1 MKNNFNK
8 KSILKKTFFIIT
20 LLTVAFTY
28 SFKTNSE
35 RCLIED
41 FKPRTN
47 GAAAMGLGDKTGSPI
62 SGGATCAGCHG
73 GASLNTALSITVSD
87 ANGNIVTAYNP
98 GTSYTLN
105 FEVTSNSSNSYGFQ
119 GVALTS
125 NNWQAG
131 AMGTP
136 LSFNTQVTNLVSTGG
151 GLQYAE
157 HLGTSSTGI
166 FALPWTAPNSGV
178 GDVTFY
184 GVGLAVNGDGST
196 SGDNA
201 SAAVS
206 LTIPESVSTSITYT
220 QGIYCQNE
228 TDPSPTINGNSGG
241 TFSSSTGLSIDSNS
255 GEIDLSLSTPGVY
268 IITYSYSGGT
278 TQFTVVIEPT
288 DNADFSYSSSTYC
301 ANLGITNPVITGLP
315 GGTFTTTSFGLTLDP
330 NTGVVDLLNSA
341 GGPHAITYTTP
352 GPCSNSSTDSITII
366 VIDNSISANGNV
378 LSANLSGAAY
388 QWLDCD
394 NGFSLINGE
403 TNQSFTATTNGNYA
417 VKVTKNG
424 CSSNSDCI
432 SISNIGVIENTFR
445 QEIVVFP
452 NPTAGDLTI
461 DLGEIHSTILTK
473 TLSLNGQ
480 LINENSFNNTQMLDL
495 NIDLAPGYYYIEIR
509 DNEDKKAII
518 KILKK

>member
-1 MKNNFNK
+1 MKN
-8 KSILKKTFFIIT
+8 TFFIIT
-20 LLTVAFTY
+20 LLTVAITY

-41 FKPRTN
+41 FQPRSN
-47 GAAAMGLGDKTGSPI
+47 GAALMGIGDRTGSPI
-62 SGGATCAGCHG
+62 SGGATCAACHG

-87 ANGNIVTAYNP
+87 ANGNIVTAYNS
-98 GTSYTLN
+98 GTTYTLR

-131 AMGTP
+131 LMGTP
-136 LSFNTQVTNLVSTGG
+136 STSNTQVTNLVSTGG

-157 HLGTSSTGI
+157 HLGASPTGI
-166 FALPWTAPNSGV
+166 FTLPWTAPSSGF
-178 GDVTFY
+178 GDVTIY

-206 LTIPESVSTSITYT
+206 IIIPESVSTSITYT

-228 TDPSPTINGNSGG
+228 TDPSPTINGTSGG
-241 TFSSSTGLSIDSNS
+241 TFSSSTGLSIDVNS
-255 GEIDLSLSTPGVY
+255 GEIDLSLSTPGIY

-278 TQFTVVIEPT
+278 TQYTVVIEPT

-301 ANLGITNPVITGLP
+301 ANLGITTPVVTGLP

-330 NTGVVDLLNSA
+330 NTGVVDLLNSS

-403 TNQSFTATTNGNYA
+403 TNQSYTANTNGNYA
-417 VKVTKNG
+417 VKVTQNG
-424 CSSNSDCI
+424 CSSISDCI
-432 SISNIGVIENTFR
+432 SISNIGVIENTFG
-445 QEIVVFP
+445 QEIIVLP
-452 NPTAGDLTI
+452 NPTAGELTI
-461 DLGEIHSTILTK
+461 ELGSMHEIIVAELFSIDGK
-473 TLSLNGQ
+473 KVGSY
-480 LINENSFNNTQMLDL
+480 SFNKMSKL
-495 NIDLAPGYYYIEIR
+495 NLLIEQPAGYYLISLR
-509 DNEDKKAII
+509 ASNGNHAQI
-518 KILKK
+518 KVLKN